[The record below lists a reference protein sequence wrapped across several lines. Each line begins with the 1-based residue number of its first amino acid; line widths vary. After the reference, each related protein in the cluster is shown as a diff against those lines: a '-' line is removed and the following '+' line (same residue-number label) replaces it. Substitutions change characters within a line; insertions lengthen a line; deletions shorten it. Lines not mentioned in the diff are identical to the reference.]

1 MATVAELERAIDAM
15 LDHPLGVQQ
24 YQLARTVEGKVYE
37 AYVFTLCLRAV
48 RELGVTPMLRGVQG
62 APNPFIFRGA
72 PGQIHSISRNYGY
85 AVFLLNGNPFEI
97 HAGVEFWGTSGMT
110 HELDVCIMRGDDAH
124 KCRTQ
129 PDDPRSA
136 SLVGGW
142 ECKFYAG
149 PLQKSSGRA
158 FVGLMDDMGSN
169 VRMSG
174 FCSNSEHQ
182 QLRKY
187 FRPQRRPYPHFR
199 LTPLDRSNEDIF
211 VNKIKGELK
220 KMTAS

>member
-1 MATVAELERAIDAM
+1 MEPEGGRRAEASFDQSTSPSGEDKPLSIGVEFELQTETQVVPKDEQAIEETAPLSPHQNESLDEQQANVDRNCATWIRKGVAVATVAELERAIDAM

-110 HELDVCIMRGDDAH
+110 HELDVCIMRGDDATCGH
-124 KCRTQ
+124 
-129 PDDPRSA
+129 A
-136 SLVGGW
+136 H
-142 ECKFYAG
+142 E
-149 PLQKSSGRA
+149 
-158 FVGLMDDMGSN
+158 
-169 VRMSG
+169 
-174 FCSNSEHQ
+174 
-182 QLRKY
+182 
-187 FRPQRRPYPHFR
+187 
-199 LTPLDRSNEDIF
+199 
-211 VNKIKGELK
+211 
-220 KMTAS
+220 

>member
-85 AVFLLNGNPFEI
+85 AVFLLAGSGNS
-97 HAGVEFWGTSGMT
+97 GTQNSG
-110 HELDVCIMRGDDAH
+110 
-124 KCRTQ
+124 
-129 PDDPRSA
+129 
-136 SLVGGW
+136 
-142 ECKFYAG
+142 
-149 PLQKSSGRA
+149 SSGT
-158 FVGLMDDMGSN
+158 L
-169 VRMSG
+169 
-174 FCSNSEHQ
+174 
-182 QLRKY
+182 
-187 FRPQRRPYPHFR
+187 
-199 LTPLDRSNEDIF
+199 
-211 VNKIKGELK
+211 
-220 KMTAS
+220 